1 MNRMTKEIMVTVS
14 GIQFEIE
21 ASEPVE
27 LITMGSYYNKN
38 GKHYILYDESDME
51 DGGLTKNRIKIDPNK
66 VEVFK
71 SGATNAQM
79 IFEEGKTNLT
89 YYDTVMGSLL
99 MGVTTESI
107 RIREEE
113 DKIRAKVRYSL
124 EVNYTHISD
133 CEIVIEAKS
142 KRIKSN

>member
-1 MNRMTKEIMVTVS
+1 MTKDIMVSVS

-21 ASEPVE
+21 PSEPVE
-27 LITMGSYYNKN
+27 LITMGDYYHRN

-51 DGGLTKNRIKIDPNK
+51 DGLTKNRIKIAPHK
-66 VEVFK
+66 IEVFK

-107 RIREEE
+107 RIQEEE
-113 DKIRAKVRYSL
+113 ERIRAKVRYSL

-133 CEIVIEAKS
+133 CEIMIDVKS
-142 KRIKSN
+142 R